1 MLSMRNLFQQRWPEV
16 LCAILLCAPLAGRA
30 WCADE
35 PRVLE
40 KKLEFPWPVQWK
52 TNGGIEISLIAVA
65 WGPANSRDMVSRSRD
80 DIHVRNP
87 EFYPDRPY
95 VLALQFRA
103 KLASG
108 VSTVMAA
115 TSGLVRV
122 NVDGDVE
129 APMELTPSGF
139 VPFSGSPGVF
149 DLRFDRSDTTEYWDL
164 FPVSPDQKEFL
175 FQVFGASGL
184 RPSAG
189 SPKLS
194 FRVVRRNN
202 EIVIIGATPDPG
214 IACLNL
220 KRDFA
225 GTVGTNTRV
234 KLQLTGINTTLSGTE
249 QYERIGT
256 ILWLKGTGDSLGNFV
271 IEERYPEDQ
280 VTGIFKGKFSDVCQA
295 MTGYFS
301 KPDGS
306 RLQPFEFR
314 AVRKTNPGGA
324 GQSDPEQQ

>member
-1 MLSMRNLFQQRWPEV
+1 
-16 LCAILLCAPLAGRA
+16 
-30 WCADE
+30 
-35 PRVLE
+35 
-40 KKLEFPWPVQWK
+40 
-52 TNGGIEISLIAVA
+52 
-65 WGPANSRDMVSRSRD
+65 MVSRSRD
-80 DIHVRNP
+80 DIHARNP

-122 NVDGDVE
+122 KNVDGDVE

-189 SPKLS
+189 IRSFPSESCEGTMKL
-194 FRVVRRNN
+194 
-202 EIVIIGATPDPG
+202 
-214 IACLNL
+214 
-220 KRDFA
+220 
-225 GTVGTNTRV
+225 
-234 KLQLTGINTTLSGTE
+234 
-249 QYERIGT
+249 
-256 ILWLKGTGDSLGNFV
+256 
-271 IEERYPEDQ
+271 
-280 VTGIFKGKFSDVCQA
+280 
-295 MTGYFS
+295 
-301 KPDGS
+301 
-306 RLQPFEFR
+306 
-314 AVRKTNPGGA
+314 
-324 GQSDPEQQ
+324 